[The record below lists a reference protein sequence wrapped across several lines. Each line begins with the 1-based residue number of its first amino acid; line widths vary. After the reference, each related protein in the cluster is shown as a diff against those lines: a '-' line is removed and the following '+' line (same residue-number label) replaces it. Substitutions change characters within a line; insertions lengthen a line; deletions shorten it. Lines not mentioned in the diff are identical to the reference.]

1 MIEWLTTNV
10 LDDGPVGKKA
20 KEVLYTLIE
29 QLKSL

>member
-1 MIEWLTTNV
+1 MLEWLTTNV
-10 LDDGPVGKKA
+10 LDDGVVGNKA